1 MMTYFNFLFLA
12 ILSSVLISCNKTP
25 EDVVLNSV
33 SQDVNGININWNES
47 DDKKF
52 NSYKL
57 YQHISSGIDES
68 TGDLIYVSTS
78 TNDNSY
84 IATDFEPQQTYF
96 YRVYVVNKNETSK
109 GSNVE
114 SVTTETVSLIT
125 NGSFESGNNIPSDW
139 TLIQNDLNEP
149 LNSIVIDNNTAS
161 DSINSLKFH
170 HDAFSGCW
178 EQWIEQNIS
187 LVDLSE
193 NGIYEFSFSYKS
205 NQLITNGGTGFS
217 VKNDMIDIN
226 IQLPT
231 FSGDGNWHTFSSQ
244 FVLPENIGLS
254 DPEIT
259 LHFCVDGVNDWW
271 IDNISIIKI

>member
-1 MMTYFNFLFLA
+1 MTYFNFLFLA

-161 DSINSLKFH
+161 DGINSLKIH
-170 HDAFSGCW
+170 HDASSGCW

-193 NGIYEFSFSYKS
+193 NGTYEFSFSYKS
-205 NQLITNGGTGFS
+205 NQLITNGGMGLS
-217 VKNDMIDIN
+217 VKNDMLDIN

-231 FSGDGNWHTFSSQ
+231 FPGDNTWHTFSSQ
-244 FVLPENIGLS
+244 FLLPANLGSS
-254 DPEIT
+254 DPKIT
-259 LHFCVDGVNDWW
+259 LHFCVQGINDWW
-271 IDNISIIKI
+271 IDNISITKV